1 MFFKKKEEKVFYP
14 FAYDLAESISPM
26 LAREFELW
34 YEKDEQAF
42 QNLVAFFH
50 FLKSNIKLFK
60 KCDKEDLSYYFLI
73 SFKKLIT
80 PEIKKIIDDLSEELC
95 FNGKINR
102 CLDYYMEELNRINGY

>member
-1 MFFKKKEEKVFYP
+1 MFFRKKEEKFFYP
-14 FAYDLAESISPM
+14 FAYELAESVSPM

-42 QNLVAFFH
+42 LNIISFFY

-73 SFKKLIT
+73 SFEKRT

-95 FNGKINR
+95 LCGKINR
-102 CLDYYMEELNRINGY
+102 DIHYYLEELNRINGY